1 MWLLKIIIKIII
13 SRLPIPYRLWK
24 KVNVFKHGK
33 MENFEYSRRIFEGH
47 FHDMRKLNVIENPV
61 IMEIGPGDSLFS
73 MIYSRKYT
81 NREFYFLDVKEYAT
95 KNHEIYFKLHKELE
109 KEKFFNKRLVRS
121 FEKFSDVLAFYN
133 AKYLTDGLKS
143 IGKIKDNSIDY
154 IFSHSVM
161 EHVRKKDLIKLVKEM
176 FRILKPNG
184 VISHNINY
192 KDHLDEGLNNLRFP
206 EKLWESNLFA
216 NSGFYTNRIPAV
228 EMHMIFKSNGFSIE
242 KEYFGK
248 WNKLPTQRKLLSK
261 DFKKYTDKD
270 LSVPT
275 SSFLGK
281 KPF

>member
-13 SRLPIPYRLWK
+13 SRLPIPYRFWK
-24 KVNVFKHGK
+24 KVNIFKHGK

-47 FHDMRKLNVIENPV
+47 FHDMRKINEIENPI

-73 MIYSRKYT
+73 MVYSRKYT
-81 NREFYFLDVKEYAT
+81 KKEFYFLDVKEYAT
-95 KNHEIYFKLHKELE
+95 KNHEIYYKLHKELE
-109 KEKFFNKRLVRS
+109 KEKFFNKKLGRS
-121 FEKFSDVLAFYN
+121 FEKFSDVLYFYN
-133 AKYLTDGLKS
+133 ANYLTNGLKS

-192 KDHLDEGLNNLRFP
+192 KDHLDEGLNNLRFS

-216 NSGFYTNRIPAV
+216 NSGFYTNRIPAI
-228 EMHMIFKSNGFSIE
+228 EMHMIFKLNGFSLE

-248 WNKLPTQRKLLSK
+248 WKKLPTKRRLLNN

-281 KPF
+281 KPS

>member
-13 SRLPIPYRLWK
+13 SRLPIPYRFWK
-24 KVNVFKHGK
+24 KVNIFKHGK
-33 MENFEYSRRIFEGH
+33 MEDFTYSRKIFEGH

-73 MIYSRKYT
+73 MVYSRKYS
-81 NREFYFLDVKEYAT
+81 NKEFYFLDVKEYAT
-95 KNHEIYFKLHKELE
+95 KDHKIYLKLHKELE
-109 KEKFFNKRLVRS
+109 KEKYFNKRLGRS
-121 FEKFSDVLAFYN
+121 FEKFSDILAFYN
-133 AKYLTDGLKS
+133 AYYLTKGLKS
-143 IGKIKDNSIDY
+143 IRKIKDNSIDY

-161 EHVRKKDLIKLVKEM
+161 EHVRKKDVNKLVKEM

-192 KDHLDEGLNNLRFP
+192 KDHLDEGLNNLRFS
-206 EKLWESNLFA
+206 EKLWESNFFA
-216 NSGFYTNRIPAV
+216 KSGFYTNRIPAI
-228 EMHMIFKSNGFSIE
+228 EMHMIFKSNGFSLE

-248 WNKLPTQRKLLSK
+248 WNKLPIKRRFINS
-261 DFKKYTDKD
+261 DFKKYTDKE
-270 LSVPT
+270 LSFPT